1 MWPVVLLKQFGF
13 PVDRFIWFKAFSPPN
28 EQGQTR
34 SRVCQLLPAA
44 GGSVIVHNVLLKII
58 LARTLLN
65 FENNHVEKFKIFL
78 AIRKIVSCL
87 EKTVISPAAST
98 SRTKTAG
105 ANCLATEPV
114 T

>member
-1 MWPVVLLKQFGF
+1 MKQFKF
-13 PVDRFIWFKAFSPPN
+13 PVDRFSWFKAFSHPN

-34 SRVCQLLPAA
+34 SRVCQLLTAA
-44 GGSVIVHNVLLKII
+44 GGSRIVHNVLLKIL

-65 FENNHVEKFKIFL
+65 FGKIDVKKLKIFL

-98 SRTKTAG
+98 SLSKTAG